1 MKRALLAAFGLL
13 LAVALGAVAYG
24 VHLVRRLDTPE
35 FQRGLLEQASA
46 AVGADVR
53 VKEMEISLLSGVT
66 LEGVS
71 VANPAPFRG
80 DLLTADAFV
89 LRYRLWPLLS
99 RRLEVEQ
106 VSLEKPALS
115 LLMDARGTF
124 NHERLGRGTRK
135 PEATGDAAAVPPAA
149 GVAVPLHV
157 VLKQLE
163 VDGGS
168 MTMTDHTR
176 ARLLAAEGVGFRS
189 SFEISGGAARGSGQA
204 TVERMSLGDLLFLRS
219 VRSPLALSPDTVT
232 LAPIRADVAGG
243 TARGDVTVHTR
254 GGFRYVANL
263 EVEDVKVET
272 LLAESKSG
280 GGLAGSLA
288 ARATFE
294 GSGGLP
300 TVKGRGAGTVSGCRL
315 QDSSSLALLAGV
327 LNLPELANPDFD
339 ECRAEFAQSGYRV
352 STPVVLLSGKAVQL
366 RGAGSVD
373 LRTDGLDYRMN
384 LALAPQLFARM
395 TRPEL
400 RPAFQKRADGF
411 STIDFRLY
419 GTAAAPQTDL
429 LSRIA
434 KGAAADAV
442 KKQLNRLFNRN
453 RDQ

>member
-1 MKRALLAAFGLL
+1 MKKVL
-13 LAVALGAVAYG
+13 LAVGVFVLVVVLGAVAYG
-24 VHLVRRLDTPE
+24 VHLVGRLNTPE
-35 FQRGLLEQASA
+35 FQQRLLEQARS
-46 AVGADVR
+46 AVGAEVR
-53 VKEMEISLLSGVT
+53 VREMDISLLSGVT
-66 LEGVS
+66 LKGVA

-99 RRLEVEQ
+99 RRLEVERIA
-106 VSLEKPALS
+106 LEKPALS
-115 LLMDARGTF
+115 LLMDARGAF
-124 NHERLGRGTRK
+124 NYERLGRGAAK
-135 PEATGDAAAVPPAA
+135 PASA

-163 VDGGS
+163 VEDGS
-168 MTMTDHTR
+168 LTLTDHTK
-176 ARLLAAEGVGFRS
+176 ARLLTVKDAGFRS
-189 SFEISGGAARGSGQA
+189 SFEISGGAAKGSGQA
-204 TVERMSLGDLLFLRS
+204 TVATMSLGDLVFLRS
-219 VRSPLALSPDTVT
+219 VRSPLGLSRDTVT

-243 TARGDVTVHTR
+243 TAGGDVTVHTR

-263 EVEDVKVET
+263 DVKDVKVET
-272 LLAESKSG
+272 LLAEAKSA
-280 GGLAGSLA
+280 GGLAGTLA
-288 ARATFE
+288 AKATFE

-300 TVKGRGAGTVSGCRL
+300 TMKGRGAGSVSGCRL
-315 QDSSSLALLAGV
+315 QNSRTLALLAGV
-327 LNLPELANPDFD
+327 LQLPELANPDFD

-352 STPVVLLSGKAVQL
+352 STPVVLLSGKAVEL
-366 RGAGSVD
+366 RGAGAVD

-384 LALAPQLFARM
+384 LALAPHLFARM

-400 RPAFQKRADGF
+400 RPAFEKRADGF

-419 GTAAAPQTDL
+419 GTTTAPQTDL

-442 KKQLNRLFNRN
+442 RKQLDRLFNKK